1 MVEGGGEPSP
11 WKGGTRVGAPCATGG
26 TKKDGQCPGGRRRDW
41 HWQNWQQGSAP
52 ARCPGRR
59 WTRPEGARRVFPV
72 AQAPGPR
79 LIWQTGTMLHP
90 AIQTCSVG
98 PVRPLLPGVAVQ
110 FSLLTTQF
118 RPSVCSFV
126 SRASCLLL
134 HSCHTHSHANA
145 VMSHS
150 AHWLLEE
157 GLGRQAVTVTGPHG
171 RVMADETRDDE
182 SGNALVKQR
191 TAGGSMFL
199 RGSIP
204 TQVVTRP
211 RAQRPTP
218 AAHRQPGTPMTAVM
232 RRGRRPDERGHQPAG
247 AAAHSG

>member
-1 MVEGGGEPSP
+1 MEGRNACGRAVCDWRNQKRWS
-11 WKGGTRVGAPCATGG
+11 VS
-26 TKKDGQCPGGRRRDW
+26 GGRRRDW

-52 ARCPGRR
+52 TRCPDRR

-118 RPSVCSFV
+118 RPSVCSLFV

-157 GLGRQAVTVTGPHG
+157 GLGRQAVTVAGPHG
-171 RVMADETRDDE
+171 RVMADEIGDDE
-182 SGNALVKQR
+182 SGNALAKQR
-191 TAGGSMFL
+191 TAGGSMFM

-204 TQVVTRP
+204 PQVVTRP

-218 AAHRQPGTPMTAVM
+218 AAHRQPGTAMTVM
-232 RRGRRPDERGHQPAG
+232 RRGRRPDEHGHQPAG